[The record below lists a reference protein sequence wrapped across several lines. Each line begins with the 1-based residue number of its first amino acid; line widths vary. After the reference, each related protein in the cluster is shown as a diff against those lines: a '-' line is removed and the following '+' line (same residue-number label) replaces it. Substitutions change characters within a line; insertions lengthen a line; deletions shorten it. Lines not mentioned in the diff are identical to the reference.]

1 MLRAAARHAVPTPP
15 QDLLKNRILY
25 GVERIEQ
32 AYSLIVEAGAVPVK
46 TVQELIKELKHDIKR

>member
-1 MLRAAARHAVPTPP
+1 VYVITPP

-25 GVERIEQ
+25 GIERIEQ
-32 AYSLIVEAGAVPVK
+32 AYTLIVEAGAVPVK